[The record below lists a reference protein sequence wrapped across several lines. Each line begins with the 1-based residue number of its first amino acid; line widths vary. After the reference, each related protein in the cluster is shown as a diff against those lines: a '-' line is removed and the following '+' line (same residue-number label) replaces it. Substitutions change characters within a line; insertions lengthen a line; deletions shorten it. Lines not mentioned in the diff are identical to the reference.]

1 MSKPTGNALLDRNV
15 DFSTRN
21 RAAVLETE
29 RLVRANCFTDTSKLS
44 QIKQCNVKDGLIVLD
59 VPSLLG
65 FKNI

>member
-29 RLVRANCFTDTSKLS
+29 RLVRANCFTDTSK
-44 QIKQCNVKDGLIVLD
+44 
-59 VPSLLG
+59 
-65 FKNI
+65 